1 MVLVPILWGF
11 IPPPA
16 RKGSATSSPVSQGN
30 YRHTLCQAEDVI
42 PALSCPG
49 RELAFQYEFGYPL
62 YDPSVLG
69 GHKYSHFVR
78 NNLKRIPLRR
88 GSCRYFLSPKGAIRP
103 SQFDQGGLRLS
114 SSHHMDIVYVPPVSG
129 RLRTFQAERDV
140 LSNAQSKNLGPR
152 EALYNKRLQKC
163 VV

>member
-69 GHKYSHFVR
+69 GHKYSHIVWS
-78 NNLKRIPLRR
+78 NLKRIPLQR
-88 GSCRYFLSPKGAIRP
+88 GSCSSFLSHKGAMRP
-103 SQFDQGGLRLS
+103 SQSDQCGLRLS
-114 SSHHMDIVYVPPVSG
+114 SSHQRDTGYVPPVLGSLG
-129 RLRTFQAERDV
+129 TFQAERDG
-140 LSNAQSKNLGPR
+140 LSSAPSKKLGIR
-152 EALYNKRLQKC
+152 EAF
-163 VV
+163 